1 MGVELPDESPTR
13 AISPKAWAVIL
24 AVVACLLAIAHL
36 YGQPAP
42 GTEPETPPETPQ
54 AEPEPATEP
63 ATPPEGDGPDMEPTE
78 PLELEPTTQPA
89 ED

>member
-24 AVVACLLAIAHL
+24 AAVICLLAIAHL

-42 GTEPETPPETPQ
+42 GTEPEPPPETPQ
-54 AEPEPATEP
+54 AEPEPAT
-63 ATPPEGDGPDMEPTE
+63 PPEGDGPNLEPTE
-78 PLELEPTTQPA
+78 PLELEPATQPA